1 MFDLSGRVAVITGG
15 NGGIGLGMA
24 RGLAKA
30 GARIAIWARNE
41 AKNAAAVA
49 DLEKLGAE
57 VLALRCDVS
66 REEEIV
72 AAMADT
78 LARFERVDACFA
90 NAGYGAPG
98 DPLKL
103 SLERWREL
111 LSVNLDGVFLTLREA
126 ARHMIDRGG
135 SGKLVG
141 ISSITEI
148 FGAPAQAH
156 YASSKGALG
165 ALVRSLAVRLGRHDI
180 QVNAVQP
187 GWIET
192 DATAP
197 ALRHQPL
204 NDVIL
209 QRTPAGRWG
218 KTEDLQGIAVYLASD
233 ASRFHTGDTIR
244 IDGGYSV
251 F

>member
-1 MFDLSGRVAVITGG
+1 MGTPPTGSVGTRRNARSSAAANVAIGARADARVRTARARRVATW
-15 NGGIGLGMA
+15 LGS
-24 RGLAKA
+24 
-30 GARIAIWARNE
+30 WTS
-41 AKNAAAVA
+41 
-49 DLEKLGAE
+49 D
-57 VLALRCDVS
+57 
-66 REEEIV
+66 
-72 AAMADT
+72 
-78 LARFERVDACFA
+78 
-90 NAGYGAPG
+90 
-98 DPLKL
+98 
-103 SLERWREL
+103 
-111 LSVNLDGVFLTLREA
+111 
-126 ARHMIDRGG
+126 
-135 SGKLVG
+135 
-141 ISSITEI
+141 
-148 FGAPAQAH
+148 
-156 YASSKGALG
+156 GALG